1 MVKWRLRESEGVY
14 ILRISEK
21 TWSQILH
28 LLSSSSL
35 NLKVSNVTVSKAK
48 KKRKEVELNYINN
61 GLTDGN

>member
-14 ILRISEK
+14 ILKISEK
-21 TWSQILH
+21 TWSQISH

-48 KKRKEVELNYINN
+48 KRKEVELNYINN

>member
-21 TWSQILH
+21 TWSQISH

-48 KKRKEVELNYINN
+48 KKKKEVELNYINN

>member
-1 MVKWRLRESEGVY
+1 MVKWRLQESEGVY

-21 TWSQILH
+21 TWSQISH

-48 KKRKEVELNYINN
+48 KKKEVELNYINS

>member
-21 TWSQILH
+21 TWSQISH

-48 KKRKEVELNYINN
+48 KKKEVELNYINS

>member
-21 TWSQILH
+21 TWSQISH
-28 LLSSSSL
+28 LLSSSAL
-35 NLKVSNVTVSKAK
+35 NLKVSNFTVSKAK
-48 KKRKEVELNYINN
+48 KKKEVELNYINS

>member
-1 MVKWRLRESEGVY
+1 MVKWRLQESEGVY

-21 TWSQILH
+21 TWSQISH

-48 KKRKEVELNYINN
+48 KKKEVELNYINSD
-61 GLTDGN
+61 LTDGN